1 MVGSSQSLGEG
12 RVGLCALVTV
22 SITNTSRRCLVFVL
36 AHDVFCVAQGRC
48 LCAPGARPVPTSLTL
63 ATGVT
68 VDGLDDAVLTVPEV
82 VRAIRDGALAANRG
96 AP

>member
-1 MVGSSQSLGEG
+1 MSISL
-12 RVGLCALVTV
+12 
-22 SITNTSRRCLVFVL
+22 TNTSRRCIVFVL
-36 AHDVFCVAQGRC
+36 AHDVFCVADGRC
-48 LCAPGARPVPTSLTL
+48 RCTPGTRPVPASLTL

-82 VRAIRDGALAANRG
+82 IRAIRDGALAANRG

>member
-1 MVGSSQSLGEG
+1 MSISL
-12 RVGLCALVTV
+12 
-22 SITNTSRRCLVFVL
+22 TNTSRRCLVFVL
-36 AHDVFCVAQGRC
+36 AHDVFCVANGRC
-48 LCAPGARPVPTSLTL
+48 RCALGVRPVPTSLTL

-82 VRAIRDGALAANRG
+82 IRAIRDGALAANRG

>member
-1 MVGSSQSLGEG
+1 
-12 RVGLCALVTV
+12 V
-22 SITNTSRRCLVFVL
+22 SISLTNTSRRCLVFVL
-36 AHDVFCVAQGRC
+36 AHDVFCVVDGRC
-48 LCAPGARPVPTSLTL
+48 RGAPGTRPVPASLTL

-82 VRAIRDGALAANRG
+82 IRAIRDGALAANRG